1 MGLARDFYSSWKD
14 VITDRQAEVF
24 EHWESRTAFTN
35 FIIKSDDSVLLDISK
50 KIGFECYNKD
60 YYHIDAV
67 FYKQEDLLP
76 EFSEGCYLA
85 NIRIAFEHEN
95 DFNSGLFQEVS
106 HLLQV
111 NSELKVLVSY
121 PKNSEVEAQEL
132 QKLHYIISKSR
143 QAAEIATNEGFLII
157 MGHGEPYEWK
167 GWLYDSRG
175 WINITA

>member
-1 MGLARDFYSSWKD
+1 MGLARDFYSSWKK
-14 VITDRQAEVF
+14 VIIDRQTEAF
-24 EHWESRTAFTN
+24 EYWDSKREFTN
-35 FIIKSDDSVLLDISK
+35 FIIHSDSSVLLDIAK
-50 KIGFECYNKD
+50 QINIECYNAD
-60 YYHIDAV
+60 YYSIDSI
-67 FYKQEDLLP
+67 FYKQEDRLP
-76 EFSEGCYLA
+76 GHDGYYFT

-95 DFNSGLFQEVS
+95 DFNSGLFQEVC

-132 QKLHYIISKSR
+132 QKLHDIISKSR

-167 GWLYDSRG
+167 GWLYDSQG